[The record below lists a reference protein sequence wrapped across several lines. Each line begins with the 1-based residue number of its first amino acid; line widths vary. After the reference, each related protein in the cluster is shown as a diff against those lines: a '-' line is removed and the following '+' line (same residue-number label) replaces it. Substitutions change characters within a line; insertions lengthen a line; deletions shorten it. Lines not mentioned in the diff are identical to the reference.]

1 LSSSGASLNPNTH
14 PTDRHPAPTLPMAR
28 WMNFG
33 SSAFQV
39 LLTSTSPTPQ
49 HNAPQ
54 AQALGRLPTPSAPA
68 LLPLC
73 KCRLISVGLKPNPLT
88 SHNTS
93 HTPPVRQPSGPDILS
108 LPGACAP
115 IPHHHASNAGT
126 LERLPTPWAQPR
138 LACYKIN
145 EILVTTSPPKKIKNK
160 K

>member
-1 LSSSGASLNPNTH
+1 
-14 PTDRHPAPTLPMAR
+14 MAR

-73 KCRLISVGLKPNPLT
+73 KFQCRLISVGLKPNPLT

-93 HTPPVRQPSGPDILS
+93 HTPPVQPSGPDILS

-115 IPHHHASNAGT
+115 NSPIPHHHASNAGT
-126 LERLPTPWAQPR
+126 LERMPTPWGQPR

-145 EILVTTSPPKKIKNK
+145 KILVPQKKSKKKSKIKIK
-160 K
+160 IKLE